1 MSKQATHGSLMAW
14 NSLGPAVPLT
24 LSCAKGSQPCAPP
37 LCSAMA
43 NPERKS
49 IPVRFLRSLPTS
61 PLYDFMW
68 WPMAH
73 IGQGNGEGGKANTRV
88 PSARV
93 RANDAIP
100 WQEGTEKD
108 AYLNRAET
116 LWGNP
121 KARGALHHQASS
133 PFPDAR
139 FRDRWIQA
147 TELWVTHLLPSF
159 VVMAVCSKCKVTA
172 QKKHLKL
179 EDQQESKETRC
190 FLRMMQCSD
199 PWRKRKS
206 R

>member
-37 LCSAMA
+37 LCLAMA

-49 IPVRFLRSLPTS
+49 IPVKFLRSLPTP

-93 RANDAIP
+93 RASDAIP

-116 LWGNP
+116 CGEIPKQEGLCTIRHPALSQMPGLEPGGYKLLSCGSPTSCLHLW
-121 KARGALHHQASS
+121 
-133 PFPDAR
+133 
-139 FRDRWIQA
+139 
-147 TELWVTHLLPSF
+147 
-159 VVMAVCSKCKVTA
+159 
-172 QKKHLKL
+172 
-179 EDQQESKETRC
+179 
-190 FLRMMQCSD
+190 
-199 PWRKRKS
+199 
-206 R
+206 